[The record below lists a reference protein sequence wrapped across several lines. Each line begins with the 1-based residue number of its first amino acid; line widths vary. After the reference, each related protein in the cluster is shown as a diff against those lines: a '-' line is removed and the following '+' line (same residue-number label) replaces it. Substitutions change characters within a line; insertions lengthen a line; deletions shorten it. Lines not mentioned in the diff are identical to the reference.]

1 MRFVSTPGAGQLSK
15 PVPATSISN
24 GERSKVS
31 NCSYLKVGRGC
42 LKRFHAH
49 CLGQDESQGLRSLI
63 YFVFRALGNY
73 SNTQLQGSLLFSKFE
88 FSIKPD
94 LRGLS
99 FS

>member
-42 LKRFHAH
+42 LKRFHAQLH
-49 CLGQDESQGLRSLI
+49 TVLVKMSLK
-63 YFVFRALGNY
+63 A
-73 SNTQLQGSLLFSKFE
+73 
-88 FSIKPD
+88 
-94 LRGLS
+94 
-99 FS
+99 

>member
-1 MRFVSTPGAGQLSK
+1 MRFGSTPGAGQLSK

-49 CLGQDESQGLRSLI
+49 CFGQDESQGLRSLI
-63 YFVFRALGNY
+63 RLCFGH
-73 SNTQLQGSLLFSKFE
+73 
-88 FSIKPD
+88 
-94 LRGLS
+94 
-99 FS
+99 